1 MRKERKEDRK
11 RQKEREVKSDKK
23 TTNVITAKFLIHFT
37 LIQVFQNVL
46 IYQPIEIRGKS
57 LKSV

>member
-1 MRKERKEDRK
+1 MRRERKEDRK
-11 RQKEREVKSDKK
+11 RQKDREVKNDKK
-23 TTNVITAKFLIHFT
+23 TTNVIPGKFLIHFT

-46 IYQPIEIRGKS
+46 IHQPTEIRGKS